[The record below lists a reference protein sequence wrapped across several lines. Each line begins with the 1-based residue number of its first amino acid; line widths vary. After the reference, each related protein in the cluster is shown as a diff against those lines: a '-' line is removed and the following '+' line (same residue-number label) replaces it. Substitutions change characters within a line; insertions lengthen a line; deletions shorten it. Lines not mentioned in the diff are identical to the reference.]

1 MRKVRDYDAE
11 LKALNDKA
19 RALKAKRV
27 EQLGQLVAAT
37 GADALDAETLAGAL
51 LDAIGSKDA
60 GAREAWRVKG
70 AAFFQRRGRK
80 GGGQDIERAQIYAK
94 RLCAHLWVD
103 SMRRRLQHSKGIHRT
118 VVASPL
124 VAEPAYR
131 QRRDSVVRHLRK
143 YCLGNTFQHEAV
155 SIRDMAKDFG

>member
-1 MRKVRDYDAE
+1 MSIFAGLDVSDKSTHICVVDAE
-11 LKALNDKA
+11 GGVLRRDVVASDPEALASWLNRHCPD
-19 RALKAKRV
+19 LVRV
-27 EQLGQLVAAT
+27 VLET
-37 GADALDAETLAGAL
+37 GPLSTFLY
-51 LDAIGSKDA
+51 
-60 GAREAWRVKG
+60 R
-70 AAFFQRRGRK
+70 
-80 GGGQDIERAQIYAK
+80 GQDIERAQIYAK

>member
-11 LKALNDKA
+11 LKALGDKA

-51 LDAIGSKDA
+51 LNAIGSKDA
-60 GAREAWRVKG
+60 GAKEAWRAKG

-80 GGGQDIERAQIYAK
+80 GGGA
-94 RLCAHLWVD
+94 
-103 SMRRRLQHSKGIHRT
+103 
-118 VVASPL
+118 VAIDGSGAA
-124 VAEPAYR
+124 AEPGGDAAGG
-131 QRRDSVVRHLRK
+131 S
-143 YCLGNTFQHEAV
+143 GATAN
-155 SIRDMAKDFG
+155 G